1 MRLQVVQNEYPA
13 HRQGMI
19 DRFVEKPKEYVGNHI
34 NAGIYIFNTSMIKRI
49 PVSISFSNV
58 CSLFVTFQNKPT
70 SIEREIFPVMAADKQ
85 LYNMVLEDFWMDIGQ
100 PKDYIKGMG
109 LYLDYI
115 RPHCDGIN
123 DSVFASGEG
132 IEGHV
137 LIVSKWV
144 D

>member
-1 MRLQVVQNEYPA
+1 
-13 HRQGMI
+13 
-19 DRFVEKPKEYVGNHI
+19 
-34 NAGIYIFNTSMIKRI
+34 
-49 PVSISFSNV
+49 
-58 CSLFVTFQNKPT
+58 
-70 SIEREIFPVMAADKQ
+70 MAADKQ

-144 D
+144 DWDDKYDWYNTLVIIIIFLLLTTLFMN

>member
-1 MRLQVVQNEYPA
+1 
-13 HRQGMI
+13 
-19 DRFVEKPKEYVGNHI
+19 
-34 NAGIYIFNTSMIKRI
+34 
-49 PVSISFSNV
+49 
-58 CSLFVTFQNKPT
+58 
-70 SIEREIFPVMAADKQ
+70 
-85 LYNMVLEDFWMDIGQ
+85 MVLKDFWMDIGQ

-137 LIVSKWV
+137 LIVCELLEMWILVMTLMDVFFDSLMN
-144 D
+144 